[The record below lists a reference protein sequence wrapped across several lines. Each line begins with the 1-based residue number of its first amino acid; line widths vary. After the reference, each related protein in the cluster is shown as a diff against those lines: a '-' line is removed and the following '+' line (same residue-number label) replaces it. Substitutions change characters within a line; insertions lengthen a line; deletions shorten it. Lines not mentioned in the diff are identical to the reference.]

1 MRLLLLFLILVR
13 ALRPLS
19 VPKEQRSRWLPS
31 TKRSGE
37 DFTVPIGCGDKM
49 WLLTALLLWV
59 PVDGQVDS
67 TKAVIT
73 LDPPWV
79 NVFNGESVTLQCK
92 GPGQPGDD
100 STQWFHNG
108 SLIQT
113 LTSTYSLTAASVND
127 SGEYRCQTAL
137 SMRSDPVQ
145 LEVHTGW
152 LLLQVS
158 SRVFTE
164 GEPLALRCHGWRN
177 KPVNNVV
184 FYQNKKGFNFSHGT
198 SEFNIP
204 KTNMSHNGIYHCS
217 GKGEQSTMYTSAG
230 VSITVKDLFPP
241 PVLTAT
247 LSSLLE
253 GNPVNL
259 SCEIKLPPQM
269 PGLQLYF
276 SFYMGNKILKG
287 RKTSSKYQIL
297 TAKREDSGSYWC
309 EVATEDGNI
318 VKRSPEM
325 ELQVFG
331 PQPPIHA
338 WFHGFVSV
346 AVGVTFLVNTV
357 LCVKIQKDLR
367 RKRKWDL

>member
-1 MRLLLLFLILVR
+1 
-13 ALRPLS
+13 
-19 VPKEQRSRWLPS
+19 
-31 TKRSGE
+31 
-37 DFTVPIGCGDKM
+37 M

-67 TKAVIT
+67 QTDSTKAVIT

-79 NVFNGESVTLQCK
+79 SVFKGESVTFRCK
-92 GPGQPGDD
+92 GPGQPGND

-113 LTSTYSLTAASVND
+113 LNSTYSLTAASIYN
-127 SGEYRCQTAL
+127 SGEYMCQTAL
-137 SMRSDPVQ
+137 SVRSDPVQ
-145 LEVHTGW
+145 LEVHTAGW

-204 KTNMSHNGIYHCS
+204 RTNMSHNGIYHCS

-230 VSITVKDLFPP
+230 VSITVKAFSLELFSP
-241 PVLTAT
+241 PVLTAS
-247 LSSLLE
+247 LSSLE

-287 RKTSSKYQIL
+287 RNTSSEYQIL

-309 EVATEDGNI
+309 EAATEDGDI

-331 PQPPIHA
+331 PQSPA
-338 WFHGFVSV
+338 FFWFHGFVYLT
-346 AVGVTFLVNTV
+346 VGTAFLVNTV
-357 LCVKIQKDLR
+357 LCVKIEKDLR
-367 RKRKWDL
+367 RLRK